1 MPQSNIS
8 ATTLEQAIE
17 QYATVL
23 QRLVQATKPATLSA
37 VTPPKSEDTEQPAD
51 LKLHSTVEAKTLD
64 TGNSPDMLSART
76 PVNETVAENQSIPAL
91 VLEVLTMRDRVQAVL
106 EIIKTSPELAPPS
119 GESLEKLSH
128 FDETLRKQAGAIALF
143 SQSADWRA
151 SFSPKETYWWW
162 FLKAP
167 TTPWSDRLDWLWSAV
182 SVSFLTVSLG
192 LMGDI
197 APRFLTGGPDSFGA
211 FTVSAQ
217 SVLTLLVAGGALTKA
232 GQEALKSFLKAI
244 NIPEKYWH
252 ELGAFGS
259 LIVVCIF
266 FSLRQSLPQIGTNF
280 YTNPGIESRRNGD
293 WSSAESQFKRAIQLN
308 ADDAQAHFQLGL
320 LYEDLQLIDQARP
333 QYQLAIQG
341 GIPAATNNLARLN
354 IMKKEY
360 TAAVSLLLKAYDPFC
375 GGGSIPLEAQRL
387 GLEAHGSDLNPVAV
401 LITKALIEIP
411 PKFKDKP
418 PVNPEAQKKLKTARW
433 YGAQGLAEDVR
444 YYGQW
449 MRDEAFKRI
458 GHLYPKVNL
467 PQEYGGGEA
476 TVIAWLWA
484 RTVKCPNPACGAQ
497 MPLVKSF
504 ALSTK
509 KGKEAWVE
517 PVIDRSQQP
526 PIVQFEIRTQEIQ
539 EKKYKE
545 AKTDA
550 ERNSISLKPPDGTMN
565 RKGATCICCETPV
578 PFDYIRTEGQAKLIG
593 AQLMAIVAEGQR
605 QRMYLQPNAEHEVIA
620 SQVQTEW
627 KPETELSTHPQY
639 MATPR
644 YGMTHHCDLWEQCD
658 FVRC

>member
-1 MPQSNIS
+1 MFQSNIS
-8 ATTLEQAIE
+8 ATTLKQAIE

-23 QRLVQATKPATLSA
+23 QRLGQATKPATPSA
-37 VTPPKSEDTEQPAD
+37 VTPPKSENTEQPAGT
-51 LKLHSTVEAKTLD
+51 LLHSTVEAKTPN
-64 TGNSPDMLSART
+64 TGNSSDVVSSIT
-76 PVNETVAENQSIPAL
+76 PVNITVAENQSIPAL
-91 VLEVLTMRDRVQAVL
+91 VLEVLTTRDRLQALL

-128 FDETLRKQAGAIALF
+128 LDETLRKQAGAIAPF
-143 SQSADWRA
+143 TQSADWRA

-182 SVSFLTVSLG
+182 SVNFLTVSLG

-252 ELGAFGS
+252 ELGAFSS

-308 ADDAQAHFQLGL
+308 GDDAQAHFQLGL

-360 TAAVSLLLKAYDPFC
+360 TAAVSLLLKALDTDKKQ
-375 GGGSIPLEAQRL
+375 PL
-387 GLEAHGSDLNPVAV
+387 DTKTKYAV
-401 LITKALIEIP
+401 LKNLGWARFKQGNYPDAEANLLQTIDLKSPTKLENYEIAAP
-411 PKFKDKP
+411 HCLLAQ
-418 PVNPEAQKKLKTARW
+418 VMEAQKDKKGALAQWKTCNQYANITIPEQDEW
-433 YGAQGLAEDVR
+433 AAIAQ
-444 YYGQW
+444 
-449 MRDEAFKRI
+449 KR
-458 GHLYPKVNL
+458 LT
-467 PQEYGGGEA
+467 PQE
-476 TVIAWLWA
+476 
-484 RTVKCPNPACGAQ
+484 
-497 MPLVKSF
+497 
-504 ALSTK
+504 
-509 KGKEAWVE
+509 
-517 PVIDRSQQP
+517 
-526 PIVQFEIRTQEIQ
+526 
-539 EKKYKE
+539 
-545 AKTDA
+545 TD
-550 ERNSISLKPPDGTMN
+550 K
-565 RKGATCICCETPV
+565 
-578 PFDYIRTEGQAKLIG
+578 
-593 AQLMAIVAEGQR
+593 
-605 QRMYLQPNAEHEVIA
+605 
-620 SQVQTEW
+620 
-627 KPETELSTHPQY
+627 
-639 MATPR
+639 
-644 YGMTHHCDLWEQCD
+644 
-658 FVRC
+658 